1 MKTFDLDL
9 NDTKENSFNKTND
22 LINFN
27 NNILFPNY
35 FPLEINYP
43 NLPKYENDTD
53 NPNFF
58 FQPPPDL
65 PNQNQNLNDMSL
77 FNFSEELDK
86 IYFHNLSLS
95 ENFLSSSF
103 FKKQEEINK
112 ENKNSLDSQ
121 KNKFEIISK
130 NNNKNKY
137 FRVDSAKIHFKVAVS
152 QFFTE
157 QINFLI
163 KKSKLPKKLKKKI
176 HLPHFKK
183 FTSNPK
189 EFDNFQFLSFDLKQI
204 LTFGKTEENLQ
215 GNNDKKIMEILEY
228 KKHPEKKKEIIDF
241 LSLKYEEIIKLFYK
255 SQKFNKFKENEMTKF
270 FADGIKKEKNISLL
284 EDDGLIKLFKMTNK
298 KRKRKIFFSR

>member
-1 MKTFDLDL
+1 MKTFEIDLT
-9 NDTKENSFNKTND
+9 DTKENSFNKTND
-22 LINFN
+22 LINFS

-35 FPLEINYP
+35 FSSEINYP
-43 NLPKYENDTD
+43 NISIYENDTD

-77 FNFSEELDK
+77 FNFSEEFDK
-86 IYFHNLSLS
+86 IYFPNLSSS
-95 ENFLSSSF
+95 ENLSSSF
-103 FKKQEEINK
+103 FKKQEEINI
-112 ENKNSLDSQ
+112 ENESH

-204 LTFGKTEENLQ
+204 LTFGKTDENLQ
-215 GNNDKKIMEILEY
+215 GNNYKKILEISEY

-255 SQKFNKFKENEMTKF
+255 SKKFQKFKENEMTKF

-298 KRKRKIFFSR
+298 KRKRKIFFSHS

>member
-1 MKTFDLDL
+1 MKTFEIDLT
-9 NDTKENSFNKTND
+9 DTKENSFNKTND
-22 LINFN
+22 LINFS

-35 FPLEINYP
+35 FSSEINYP
-43 NLPKYENDTD
+43 NISIYENDTD

-58 FQPPPDL
+58 FQPPLDL
-65 PNQNQNLNDMSL
+65 PNLNQNQNDMSL
-77 FNFSEELDK
+77 FNFSEEFDK
-86 IYFHNLSLS
+86 IYFPNLSSS
-95 ENFLSSSF
+95 ENLSSSF
-103 FKKQEEINK
+103 FKKQEEINI
-112 ENKNSLDSQ
+112 ENESH

-204 LTFGKTEENLQ
+204 LTFGKTDENLQ
-215 GNNDKKIMEILEY
+215 GNNYKKILEILEY

-255 SQKFNKFKENEMTKF
+255 SKKFQKFKENEMTKF

-298 KRKRKIFFSR
+298 KRKRKIFFSHS

>member
-1 MKTFDLDL
+1 MKTFEIDLT
-9 NDTKENSFNKTND
+9 DTKENSFNQTND
-22 LINFN
+22 LINFS

-35 FPLEINYP
+35 FSSEINYP
-43 NLPKYENDTD
+43 NISIYENDTD

-77 FNFSEELDK
+77 FNFSEEFDK
-86 IYFHNLSLS
+86 IYFPNLSSS
-95 ENFLSSSF
+95 ENLSSSF
-103 FKKQEEINK
+103 FKKQEEINI
-112 ENKNSLDSQ
+112 ENESH

-204 LTFGKTEENLQ
+204 LTFGKTDENLQ
-215 GNNDKKIMEILEY
+215 GNNYKKILEISEY

-255 SQKFNKFKENEMTKF
+255 SKKFQKFKENEMTKF

-298 KRKRKIFFSR
+298 KRKRKIFFSHS

>member
-1 MKTFDLDL
+1 MKTFEIDLT
-9 NDTKENSFNKTND
+9 DTKENSFNKTND
-22 LINFN
+22 LVNFSS
-27 NNILFPNY
+27 NILFPNY
-35 FPLEINYP
+35 FSSEINYP
-43 NLPKYENDTD
+43 NISIYENDTD

-77 FNFSEELDK
+77 FNFPEEFDK
-86 IYFHNLSLS
+86 IYFPNLSSS
-95 ENFLSSSF
+95 ENLSSSF
-103 FKKQEEINK
+103 FKKQEEINI
-112 ENKNSLDSQ
+112 ENESH

-204 LTFGKTEENLQ
+204 LTFGKTDENLQ
-215 GNNDKKIMEILEY
+215 GNNYKKILEISEY

-255 SQKFNKFKENEMTKF
+255 SKKFQKFKENEMTKF

-298 KRKRKIFFSR
+298 KRKRKIFFSHS

>member
-1 MKTFDLDL
+1 MKTFEIDLT
-9 NDTKENSFNKTND
+9 DTKENSFNKTND
-22 LINFN
+22 LINFS

-35 FPLEINYP
+35 FSSEINYP
-43 NLPKYENDTD
+43 NISIYENDTD

-58 FQPPPDL
+58 FQPPLDL

-77 FNFSEELDK
+77 FNFSEEFDK
-86 IYFHNLSLS
+86 IYFPNLSSS
-95 ENFLSSSF
+95 ENLSSSF
-103 FKKQEEINK
+103 FKKQEEINI
-112 ENKNSLDSQ
+112 ENESH

-137 FRVDSAKIHFKVAVS
+137 FRVDSAKKHFKVAVS

-204 LTFGKTEENLQ
+204 LTFGKTDENLQ
-215 GNNDKKIMEILEY
+215 GNNYKKILEISEY

-255 SQKFNKFKENEMTKF
+255 SKKFQKFKENEMTKF

-298 KRKRKIFFSR
+298 KRKRKIFFSHS

>member
-1 MKTFDLDL
+1 MKTFEIDLT
-9 NDTKENSFNKTND
+9 DTKENSFNKTND
-22 LINFN
+22 LINFS

-35 FPLEINYP
+35 FSSEINYP
-43 NLPKYENDTD
+43 NISIYENDTD

-77 FNFSEELDK
+77 FNFSEEFDK
-86 IYFHNLSLS
+86 IYFPNLSSS
-95 ENFLSSSF
+95 ENLSSSF
-103 FKKQEEINK
+103 FKKQEEINI
-112 ENKNSLDSQ
+112 ENESH

-204 LTFGKTEENLQ
+204 LTFGKTDENLQ
-215 GNNDKKIMEILEY
+215 GNNYKKILEISEY

-255 SQKFNKFKENEMTKF
+255 SKKFQKFKENEMTKF
-270 FADGIKKEKNISLL
+270 LADGIKKEKNISLL

-298 KRKRKIFFSR
+298 KRKRKIFFSHS

>member
-1 MKTFDLDL
+1 MKTFELDFI
-9 NDTKENSFNKTND
+9 DTKVNSFNKTND
-22 LINFN
+22 WINFSN
-27 NNILFPNY
+27 KFLFPNY
-35 FPLEINYP
+35 FSSEINYP
-43 NLPKYENDTD
+43 NISIYENDTD

-58 FQPPPDL
+58 FQPPLDL
-65 PNQNQNLNDMSL
+65 PNLNQNQNDMSL
-77 FNFSEELDK
+77 FNFSEEFDK
-86 IYFHNLSLS
+86 IYFHNLSSS
-95 ENFLSSSF
+95 ENLSSSF
-103 FKKQEEINK
+103 FKKQEEINI
-112 ENKNSLDSQ
+112 ENKGSLDSH

-137 FRVDSAKIHFKVAVS
+137 FRVDSAKKHFKVAVS

-204 LTFGKTEENLQ
+204 LTFGKTDENLQ
-215 GNNDKKIMEILEY
+215 GNNYKKILEISEY
-228 KKHPEKKKEIIDF
+228 KKHPEKKKEIMDF

-255 SQKFNKFKENEMTKF
+255 SKKFQKFKENEMTKF

-284 EDDGLIKLFKMTNK
+284 EDDGLIKLFKINNK
-298 KRKRKIFFSR
+298 KRKRKIFFSHS

>member
-1 MKTFDLDL
+1 MKTFEIDLT
-9 NDTKENSFNKTND
+9 DTKENSFNKTND
-22 LINFN
+22 LINFS

-35 FPLEINYP
+35 FSSEINYP
-43 NLPKYENDTD
+43 NISIYENDTD

-77 FNFSEELDK
+77 FNFSEEFDK
-86 IYFHNLSLS
+86 IYFPNLSSS
-95 ENFLSSSF
+95 ENLSSSF
-103 FKKQEEINK
+103 FKKQEEINI
-112 ENKNSLDSQ
+112 ENESH

-204 LTFGKTEENLQ
+204 LTFGKTDENLQ
-215 GNNDKKIMEILEY
+215 GNNYKKILEISEY

-255 SQKFNKFKENEMTKF
+255 SKKFQKFKENEMTKF

>member
-1 MKTFDLDL
+1 MKTFEIDLT
-9 NDTKENSFNKTND
+9 DTKENSFNKTND
-22 LINFN
+22 LINFS

-35 FPLEINYP
+35 FSSEINYP
-43 NLPKYENDTD
+43 NISIYENDTD

-77 FNFSEELDK
+77 FNFPEEFDK
-86 IYFHNLSLS
+86 IYFPNLSSS
-95 ENFLSSSF
+95 ENLSSSF
-103 FKKQEEINK
+103 FKKQEEINI
-112 ENKNSLDSQ
+112 ENESH

-204 LTFGKTEENLQ
+204 LTFGKTDENLQ
-215 GNNDKKIMEILEY
+215 GNNYKKILEISEY

-255 SQKFNKFKENEMTKF
+255 SKKFQKFKENEMTKF

-298 KRKRKIFFSR
+298 KRKRKIFFSHS

>member
-1 MKTFDLDL
+1 MKTFEIDLT
-9 NDTKENSFNKTND
+9 DTKENSFNKTND
-22 LINFN
+22 LINFS

-35 FPLEINYP
+35 FSSEINYP
-43 NLPKYENDTD
+43 NISIYENDTD

-58 FQPPPDL
+58 FQPPLDL

-77 FNFSEELDK
+77 FNFSEEFDK
-86 IYFHNLSLS
+86 IYFPNLSSS
-95 ENFLSSSF
+95 ENLSSSF
-103 FKKQEEINK
+103 FKKQEEINI
-112 ENKNSLDSQ
+112 ENESH

-204 LTFGKTEENLQ
+204 LTFGKTDENLQ
-215 GNNDKKIMEILEY
+215 GNNYKKILEISEY

-255 SQKFNKFKENEMTKF
+255 SKKFQKFKENEMTKF

-298 KRKRKIFFSR
+298 KRKRKIFFSHS

>member
-1 MKTFDLDL
+1 MKTFEIDLT
-9 NDTKENSFNKTND
+9 DTKENSFNKTND
-22 LINFN
+22 LINFS

-35 FPLEINYP
+35 FSSEINYP
-43 NLPKYENDTD
+43 NISIYENDTD

-77 FNFSEELDK
+77 FNFSEEFDK
-86 IYFHNLSLS
+86 IYFPNLSSS
-95 ENFLSSSF
+95 ENLSSSF
-103 FKKQEEINK
+103 FKKQEEINI
-112 ENKNSLDSQ
+112 ENESH

-137 FRVDSAKIHFKVAVS
+137 FRVDSAKKHFKVAVS

-255 SQKFNKFKENEMTKF
+255 SKKFQKFKENEMTKF

>member
-137 FRVDSAKIHFKVAVS
+137 FRVDSAKKHFKVAVS

-163 KKSKLPKKLKKKI
+163 KKSKLPI
-176 HLPHFKK
+176 
-183 FTSNPK
+183 
-189 EFDNFQFLSFDLKQI
+189 
-204 LTFGKTEENLQ
+204 EN
-215 GNNDKKIMEILEY
+215 
-228 KKHPEKKKEIIDF
+228 
-241 LSLKYEEIIKLFYK
+241 
-255 SQKFNKFKENEMTKF
+255 
-270 FADGIKKEKNISLL
+270 
-284 EDDGLIKLFKMTNK
+284 
-298 KRKRKIFFSR
+298 

>member
-1 MKTFDLDL
+1 MKTFEIDLT
-9 NDTKENSFNKTND
+9 DTKENSFNKTND
-22 LINFN
+22 LINFS

-35 FPLEINYP
+35 FSSEINYP
-43 NLPKYENDTD
+43 NISIYENDTD

-58 FQPPPDL
+58 FQPPLDL
-65 PNQNQNLNDMSL
+65 PNLNQNQNDMSL
-77 FNFSEELDK
+77 FNFSEEFDK
-86 IYFHNLSLS
+86 IYFPNLSSS
-95 ENFLSSSF
+95 ENLSSSF
-103 FKKQEEINK
+103 FKKQEEINI
-112 ENKNSLDSQ
+112 ENESH

-204 LTFGKTEENLQ
+204 LTFGKTDENLQ
-215 GNNDKKIMEILEY
+215 GNNYKKILEISEY

-255 SQKFNKFKENEMTKF
+255 SKKFQKFKENEMTKF

-298 KRKRKIFFSR
+298 KRKRKIFFSHS

>member
-1 MKTFDLDL
+1 MKTFEIDLT
-9 NDTKENSFNKTND
+9 DTKENSFNKTND
-22 LINFN
+22 LINFS

-35 FPLEINYP
+35 FSSEINYP
-43 NLPKYENDTD
+43 NISIYENDTD

-77 FNFSEELDK
+77 FNFSEEFDK
-86 IYFHNLSLS
+86 IYFPNLSSS
-95 ENFLSSSF
+95 ENLSSSF
-103 FKKQEEINK
+103 FKKQEEINI
-112 ENKNSLDSQ
+112 ENESH

-204 LTFGKTEENLQ
+204 LTFGKTDENLQ
-215 GNNDKKIMEILEY
+215 GNNYKKILEISEY

-255 SQKFNKFKENEMTKF
+255 SKKFQKFKENEMTKF

-298 KRKRKIFFSR
+298 KRKIFFSHS

>member
-1 MKTFDLDL
+1 MKTFEIDLT
-9 NDTKENSFNKTND
+9 DTKENSFNKTND
-22 LINFN
+22 LINFSN
-27 NNILFPNY
+27 KFLFPNY
-35 FPLEINYP
+35 FSSEINYP
-43 NLPKYENDTD
+43 NISIYENDTD

-58 FQPPPDL
+58 FQPPLDL
-65 PNQNQNLNDMSL
+65 PNLNQNQNDMSL
-77 FNFSEELDK
+77 FNFSEEFDK
-86 IYFHNLSLS
+86 IYFHNLSSS
-95 ENFLSSSF
+95 ENLSSSF
-103 FKKQEEINK
+103 FKKQEEINI
-112 ENKNSLDSQ
+112 ENESH

-204 LTFGKTEENLQ
+204 LTFGKTDENLQ
-215 GNNDKKIMEILEY
+215 GNNYKKILEISEY

-255 SQKFNKFKENEMTKF
+255 SKKFQKFKENEMTKF

-298 KRKRKIFFSR
+298 KRKRKIFFSHS

>member
-1 MKTFDLDL
+1 MKTFELDFI
-9 NDTKENSFNKTND
+9 DTKENSFNKTND
-22 LINFN
+22 LINFSN
-27 NNILFPNY
+27 KFLFPNY
-35 FPLEINYP
+35 FSSEINYP
-43 NLPKYENDTD
+43 NISIYENDTD

-77 FNFSEELDK
+77 FNFSEEFDK
-86 IYFHNLSLS
+86 IYFPNLLSS
-95 ENFLSSSF
+95 ENLSSSF
-103 FKKQEEINK
+103 FKKQEEINI
-112 ENKNSLDSQ
+112 ENESH

-152 QFFTE
+152 QFFTK

-204 LTFGKTEENLQ
+204 LTFGKTDENLQ
-215 GNNDKKIMEILEY
+215 GNNYKKILEILEY
-228 KKHPEKKKEIIDF
+228 KKHPEKNKEIIDF

-255 SQKFNKFKENEMTKF
+255 SKKFQKFKENEMTKF

-298 KRKRKIFFSR
+298 KRKRKIFFSHS

>member
-1 MKTFDLDL
+1 MGKSGGGWKKKFG
-9 NDTKENSFNKTND
+9 
-22 LINFN
+22 
-27 NNILFPNY
+27 
-35 FPLEINYP
+35 
-43 NLPKYENDTD
+43 
-53 NPNFF
+53 
-58 FQPPPDL
+58 
-65 PNQNQNLNDMSL
+65 
-77 FNFSEELDK
+77 
-86 IYFHNLSLS
+86 LSS
-95 ENFLSSSF
+95 ENLSSSF
-103 FKKQEEINK
+103 FKKQEEINI
-112 ENKNSLDSQ
+112 ENESH

-204 LTFGKTEENLQ
+204 LTFGKTDENLQ
-215 GNNDKKIMEILEY
+215 GNNYKKILEILEY

-255 SQKFNKFKENEMTKF
+255 SKKFQKFKENEMTKF

-298 KRKRKIFFSR
+298 KRKRKIFFSHS

>member
-1 MKTFDLDL
+1 MKTFEIDLT
-9 NDTKENSFNKTND
+9 DTKENSFNKTND
-22 LINFN
+22 LINFS

-35 FPLEINYP
+35 FSSEINYP
-43 NLPKYENDTD
+43 NLSIYENDTD

-77 FNFSEELDK
+77 FNFSEEFDK
-86 IYFHNLSLS
+86 IYFPNLSSS
-95 ENFLSSSF
+95 ENLSSSF
-103 FKKQEEINK
+103 FKKQEEINI
-112 ENKNSLDSQ
+112 ENESH

-204 LTFGKTEENLQ
+204 LTFGKTDENLQ
-215 GNNDKKIMEILEY
+215 GNNYKKILEISEY

-255 SQKFNKFKENEMTKF
+255 SKKFQKFKENEMTKF

-284 EDDGLIKLFKMTNK
+284 EDDGLIKLFKTTNK
-298 KRKRKIFFSR
+298 KRKRKIFFSHS

>member
-1 MKTFDLDL
+1 MKTFEIDLT
-9 NDTKENSFNKTND
+9 DTKENSFNKTND
-22 LINFN
+22 LINFSN
-27 NNILFPNY
+27 KFLFPNY
-35 FPLEINYP
+35 FSSEINYP
-43 NLPKYENDTD
+43 NISIYENDTD

-58 FQPPPDL
+58 FQPPLDL

-77 FNFSEELDK
+77 FNFSEEFDK
-86 IYFHNLSLS
+86 IYFPNLSSS
-95 ENFLSSSF
+95 ENLSSSF
-103 FKKQEEINK
+103 FKKQEEINI
-112 ENKNSLDSQ
+112 ENESH

-137 FRVDSAKIHFKVAVS
+137 FRVDSAKKHFKVAVS

-204 LTFGKTEENLQ
+204 LTFGKTDENLQ
-215 GNNDKKIMEILEY
+215 GNNYKKILEISEY

-255 SQKFNKFKENEMTKF
+255 SKKFQKFKENEMTKF

-298 KRKRKIFFSR
+298 KRKRKIFFSHS

>member
-1 MKTFDLDL
+1 MKTFEIDLT
-9 NDTKENSFNKTND
+9 DTKENSFNKTND
-22 LINFN
+22 LINFS

-35 FPLEINYP
+35 FSSEINYP
-43 NLPKYENDTD
+43 NISIYENDTD

-77 FNFSEELDK
+77 FNFSEEFDK
-86 IYFHNLSLS
+86 IYFPNLSSS
-95 ENFLSSSF
+95 ENLSSSF
-103 FKKQEEINK
+103 FKKQEEINI
-112 ENKNSLDSQ
+112 ENESH

-204 LTFGKTEENLQ
+204 LTFGKTDENLQ
-215 GNNDKKIMEILEY
+215 GNNYKKILEISEY

-255 SQKFNKFKENEMTKF
+255 SKKFQKFKENEMTKF

-284 EDDGLIKLFKMTNK
+284 EDDGLIKLFKMTDK
-298 KRKRKIFFSR
+298 KRKRKIFFSHS

>member
-22 LINFN
+22 LITFN

-77 FNFSEELDK
+77 FNFPEEFDK
-86 IYFHNLSLS
+86 IYFPNLSSS
-95 ENFLSSSF
+95 ENLSSSF
-103 FKKQEEINK
+103 FKKQEEINI
-112 ENKNSLDSQ
+112 ENESH

-137 FRVDSAKIHFKVAVS
+137 FRVD
-152 QFFTE
+152 
-157 QINFLI
+157 
-163 KKSKLPKKLKKKI
+163 
-176 HLPHFKK
+176 
-183 FTSNPK
+183 
-189 EFDNFQFLSFDLKQI
+189 
-204 LTFGKTEENLQ
+204 
-215 GNNDKKIMEILEY
+215 
-228 KKHPEKKKEIIDF
+228 
-241 LSLKYEEIIKLFYK
+241 
-255 SQKFNKFKENEMTKF
+255 
-270 FADGIKKEKNISLL
+270 
-284 EDDGLIKLFKMTNK
+284 
-298 KRKRKIFFSR
+298 

>member
-1 MKTFDLDL
+1 MKTFEIDLT
-9 NDTKENSFNKTND
+9 DTKENSFNKTND
-22 LINFN
+22 LINFSN
-27 NNILFPNY
+27 KFLFPNY
-35 FPLEINYP
+35 FSSEINYP
-43 NLPKYENDTD
+43 NISIYENDTD

-58 FQPPPDL
+58 FQPPLDL
-65 PNQNQNLNDMSL
+65 PNLNQNQNDMSL
-77 FNFSEELDK
+77 FNFSEEFDK
-86 IYFHNLSLS
+86 IYFPNLSSS
-95 ENFLSSSF
+95 ENLSSSF
-103 FKKQEEINK
+103 FKKQEEINI
-112 ENKNSLDSQ
+112 ENESH

-204 LTFGKTEENLQ
+204 LTFGKTDENLQ
-215 GNNDKKIMEILEY
+215 GNNYKKILEISEY

-255 SQKFNKFKENEMTKF
+255 SKKFQKFKENEMTKF

-298 KRKRKIFFSR
+298 KRKRKIFFSHS